1 MFQFRLKKY
10 RQCSD
15 EELILLFKEKQDSA
29 FIGILY
35 ERYSHLVMG
44 VALKYLKN
52 VEESQDITSKI
63 FEELPSKLA
72 KHTVDFFK
80 SWLYRVTMNEAFQV
94 LRKKG
99 VEMSTDQF
107 PMLEMETTNQ
117 EEIQSKEK
125 QLEALE
131 KAIEELKPDQKKC
144 IQLFYLQEKSYAE
157 IAQELNLELMK
168 VKSYIQNGKRNIK
181 LQLEELKEFKN
192 ER

>member
-72 KHTVDFFK
+72 KHSVDFFK

-99 VEMSTDQF
+99 VEISTDQF
-107 PMLEMETTNQ
+107 PMLEMETSNQ
-117 EEIQSKEK
+117 EEIQSKEN

-131 KAIEELKPDQKKC
+131 KAIEELKPEQKKC

>member
-1 MFQFRLKKY
+1 MEYVDSLHLMNRMFQFRLKKY

-63 FEELPSKLA
+63 FEELPTKLA
-72 KHTVDFFK
+72 KHSVEFFK

-99 VEMSTDQF
+99 VEVTTDQF
-107 PMLEMETTNQ
+107 PSLESESLNS
-117 EEIQSKEK
+117 EEIQTKEK

-131 KAIEELKPDQKKC
+131 HAIEDLKSEQKKC
-144 IQLFYLQEKSYAE
+144 IQLFYLQEKSYVE
-157 IAQELNLELMK
+157 IASELNLELMK
-168 VKSYIQNGKRNIK
+168 VKSYIQDRKSVV
-181 LQLEELKEFKN
+181 
-192 ER
+192 

>member
-99 VEMSTDQF
+99 IEISTDQF
-107 PMLEMETTNQ
+107 PMLEMETSNQ
-117 EEIQSKEK
+117 EEIQSKEN

-131 KAIEELKPDQKKC
+131 KAIEELKPEQKKC
-144 IQLFYLQEKSYAE
+144 IQLFYLQEKSYVE

>member
-63 FEELPSKLA
+63 FEELPTKLA
-72 KHTVDFFK
+72 KHSVEFFK

-94 LRKKG
+94 LRKRG
-99 VEMSTDQF
+99 VEVTTDQF
-107 PMLEMETTNQ
+107 PSLESESLNS
-117 EEIQSKEK
+117 EEIQTKEK

-131 KAIEELKPDQKKC
+131 HAIEDLKPEQKKC
-144 IQLFYLQEKSYAE
+144 IQLFYLQEKSYVE
-157 IAQELNLELMK
+157 IASELNLELMK

>member
-72 KHTVDFFK
+72 KHSVDFFK

-99 VEMSTDQF
+99 VEISTDQF
-107 PMLEMETTNQ
+107 PMLETETTNQ
-117 EEIQSKEK
+117 EEILSKEK

-131 KAIEELKPDQKKC
+131 KAIEELKPEQKKC